1 MNGGIED
8 GELPG
13 GVEQVADDG
22 ATAEAPIVEAP
33 IVEEPLAEEALE
45 IVLTADQRRI
55 IELEAELEDAGQR
68 LRQYAVSVDR
78 VRAEFEASRGRLER
92 EHQRMLASD
101 KAEAAGE
108 LLAVLDSVDKA
119 LGSASAATM
128 DNFVTGVQMIRT
140 DFEAALGKM
149 GIERFDA
156 NGERFDPERHE
167 AMTAV
172 PVTDASLDNRV
183 VNSITAGAMVGDKVI
198 RPAVVVVG
206 RYVAAKAVPETN

>member
-8 GELPG
+8 GELPD

-33 IVEEPLAEEALE
+33 TVEEPLAEEALE